1 MLLRDSRMEKLKNI
15 LIEMGFSNEIHFYSY
30 KKDGGFF
37 HKVEIPLE
45 YFPEKFSDFKNYIAQ
60 NLYLMSIE
68 LDEAEDTY
76 NIKYVTFTND
86 FKNLSTDYIL
96 TNNIRYYIDVFN
108 NNKKSALNK
117 DTINNRYFFNTN
129 CVNADTNS
137 FKSTLETILNKQF
150 EEFNIVPTVANNSDL
165 TAINVELEKL
175 NEEVVNLNKRLL
187 DVQRK
192 RIKIITQKLKVNY
205 DFA

>member
-1 MLLRDSRMEKLKNI
+1 
-15 LIEMGFSNEIHFYSY
+15 MGFSDEIHFYSY

-37 HKVEIPLE
+37 HKVEIPLK
-45 YFPEKFSDFKNYIAQ
+45 YFPEKFSDFKNYIEQ
-60 NLYLMSIE
+60 TQFLMSIE

-76 NIKYVTFTND
+76 NIKYVTFPND
-86 FKNLSTDYIL
+86 FKDLSTDYIL

-108 NNKKSALNK
+108 RNKKSALYE
-117 DTINNRYFFNTN
+117 DTINNRYFFKTN
-129 CVNADTNS
+129 CVIADTS
-137 FKSTLETILNKQF
+137 TFKSTLETILNKQF
-150 EEFNIVPTVANNSDL
+150 EEFNIVPTVANNSDV

-175 NEEVVNLNKRLL
+175 NEEVVNLNKKLL

-205 DFA
+205 DFV